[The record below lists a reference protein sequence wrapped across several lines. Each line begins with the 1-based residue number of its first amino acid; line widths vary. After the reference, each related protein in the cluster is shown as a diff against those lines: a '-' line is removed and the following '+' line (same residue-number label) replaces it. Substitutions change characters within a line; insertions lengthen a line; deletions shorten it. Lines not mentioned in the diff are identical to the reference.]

1 MAKLTYGPAKKFL
14 YNCQYLIG
22 KEVRIRTRKGA
33 ETIGTITGFGATGSI
48 RGKIELWA
56 KVKDNKTGRMMQ
68 VDLMVLYKNVP
79 RGAADNHTAIDESPK
94 QHAELAEAQENGN
107 SNAE

>member
-22 KEVRIRTRKGA
+22 KEVRIKTRDGVA
-33 ETIGTITGFGATGSI
+33 TTGTVTGFGAVGSI

-56 KVKDNKTGRMMQ
+56 KVRDNKTGRMMQ
-68 VDLMVLYKNVP
+68 VDLMVLYKSVP
-79 RGAADNHTAIDESPK
+79 RSSADDHAMVNESPK
-94 QHAELAEAQENGN
+94 QHAELAEAQENG
-107 SNAE
+107 SSDAE